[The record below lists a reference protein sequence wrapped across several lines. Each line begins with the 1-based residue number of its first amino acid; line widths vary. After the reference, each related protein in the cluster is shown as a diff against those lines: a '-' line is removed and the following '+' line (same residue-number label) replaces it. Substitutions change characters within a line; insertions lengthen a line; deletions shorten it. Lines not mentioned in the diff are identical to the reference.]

1 MESRL
6 VQKLP
11 LTMGIKDWMDEWEGV
26 YESSLVQVPN
36 FGGFTVSRWT
46 MMVCVPCMTAS
57 SDLLGRRGLIG

>member
-36 FGGFTVSRWT
+36 SEGGFCFSL
-46 MMVCVPCMTAS
+46 
-57 SDLLGRRGLIG
+57 DNDGLRALHDRFQ